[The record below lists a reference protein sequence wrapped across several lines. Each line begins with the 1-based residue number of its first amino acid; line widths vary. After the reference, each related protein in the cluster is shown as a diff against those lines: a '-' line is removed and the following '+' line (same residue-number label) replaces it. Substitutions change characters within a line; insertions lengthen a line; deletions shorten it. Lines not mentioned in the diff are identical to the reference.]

1 MALSVLVVSDVRL
14 VQEGLSAV
22 FTREKG
28 VDTISAV
35 DVANA
40 QALTARL
47 RPDVILFDAAP
58 KGSVEHV
65 RALVASA
72 PEAKVVAF
80 GVKDT
85 GEEILALAA
94 AGTAGYVTCGAESAH
109 VVNVLE
115 RLMRD
120 ELVCSPRAA
129 ASLYRRIAA
138 LAQAT
143 GEPAAAADGAGSTSV
158 LSRRE
163 LQIAQLV
170 DRGLTNK
177 EIARRLGIEATTVK
191 NHVHNMCEKLKVH
204 RRGEA
209 AARVRANLQW
219 RSSPLGTRVPEE
231 S

>member
-1 MALSVLVVSDVRL
+1 MALRVLVVSDVRL
-14 VQEGLSAV
+14 VQEGLSALL
-22 FTREKG
+22 TRERG
-28 VDTISAV
+28 VDVVGVGDIATAR
-35 DVANA
+35 
-40 QALTARL
+40 ALSERL
-47 RPDVILFDAAP
+47 RPDVVLFDAARQA
-58 KGSVEHV
+58 SVEHV

-72 PEAKVVAF
+72 PNARVVAF
-80 GVKDT
+80 GVSET

-129 ASLYRRIAA
+129 ASLYRRVAA

-143 GEPAAAADGAGSTSV
+143 GEPASSADGCNASV

-163 LQIAQLV
+163 LQIAHLI

-177 EIARRLGIEATTVK
+177 EIARQLGIEATTVR
-191 NHVHNMCEKLKVH
+191 NHVHNICEKLKVH

-209 AARVRANLQW
+209 AARVRARLQW
-219 RSSPLGTRVPEE
+219 RNPAQGTRGLEE
-231 S
+231 G

>member
-1 MALSVLVVSDVRL
+1 MPLRVLVVSDVRL
-14 VQEGLSAV
+14 VQEGLCTLL
-22 FTREKG
+22 TREGG
-28 VDTISAV
+28 VDVVSAA

-40 QALTARL
+40 QAVSERL
-47 RPDVILFDAAP
+47 RPDVVLFDAARQ
-58 KGSVEHV
+58 GSVERV

-72 PEAKVVAF
+72 PAAKVVAF
-80 GVKDT
+80 GVSET

-94 AGTAGYVTCGAESAH
+94 AGTAGYLTSSAESAH

-115 RLMRD
+115 RLMCD

-129 ASLYRRIAA
+129 ACLYRRVAA
-138 LAQAT
+138 LAQTA
-143 GEPAAAADGAGSTSV
+143 GEPACSPDGAGNASV

-163 LQIAQLV
+163 LQIAHLI

-177 EIARRLGIEATTVK
+177 EIGRRLGIEATTVR

-219 RSSPLGTRVPEE
+219 RSPAQGTRGLEE
-231 S
+231 T

>member
-1 MALSVLVVSDVRL
+1 MALRLLIVSDVRL
-14 VQEGLSAV
+14 VQEGLSALL
-22 FTREKG
+22 TRERG
-28 VDTISAV
+28 IDVVSAA

-40 QALTARL
+40 QALSARL
-47 RPDVILFDAAP
+47 HPDVVLFDAARE
-58 KGSVEHV
+58 GSVESV

-80 GVKDT
+80 GVRET
-85 GEEILALAA
+85 GDEILALAA
-94 AGTAGYVTCGAESAH
+94 AGTAGYVTDGAESAH

-120 ELVCSPRAA
+120 ELLCSPRAA
-129 ASLYRRIAA
+129 ASLYRRVAA

-143 GEPAAAADGAGSTSV
+143 GEAATGADGSGSTPL

-163 LQIAQLV
+163 LQIAHLI

-177 EIARRLGIEATTVK
+177 EIARRLGIEATTVR

-219 RSSPLGTRVPEE
+219 RAPSHGTSGLPE